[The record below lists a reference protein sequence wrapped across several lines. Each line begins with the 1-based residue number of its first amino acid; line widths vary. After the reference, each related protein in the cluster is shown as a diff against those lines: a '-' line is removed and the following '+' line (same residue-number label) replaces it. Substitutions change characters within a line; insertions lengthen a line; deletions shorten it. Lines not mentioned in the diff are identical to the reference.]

1 MTEIGGA
8 LIDPKAIFEKIALAP
23 GMRVADL
30 GCGRTGHFVFP
41 ASKVVGDT
49 GIVYAVEIVK
59 NILDSIRSRSR
70 SEGYN
75 NVQTIWSD
83 IEAVG
88 KTAIPEKSLNVC
100 FMVNVLFLIKDKLAT
115 LKESA
120 RLLQTDGLAVIV
132 DWQKNLGAIG
142 PTPDKMVKP
151 ENLKELAAIAG
162 FEFRELFPAGE
173 YHFCLILRKLL

>member
-1 MTEIGGA
+1 MSNAGGA
-8 LIDPKAIFEKIALAP
+8 LIDPNVIFEKIALAP

-59 NILDSIRSRSR
+59 NILESIRSRCR

-83 IEAVG
+83 IEVAG
-88 KTAIPEKSLNVC
+88 KTAIPGGSLNVC
-100 FMVNVLFLIKDKLAT
+100 FLVNVLFLIKNKLVT
-115 LKESA
+115 LTEAS
-120 RLLQTDGLAVIV
+120 RLLQKDGLVVIV
-132 DWQKNLGAIG
+132 DWQKNLGPLG
-142 PTPDKMVKP
+142 PTPAQRVDPEEVKK
-151 ENLKELAAIAG
+151 LSSAAG
-162 FEFRELFPAGE
+162 LEFQELFPAGE
-173 YHFCLILRKLL
+173 YHFCLILRKA

>member
-1 MTEIGGA
+1 MSNAGGA
-8 LIDPKAIFEKIALAP
+8 LIDPNTIFEKIALAP

-41 ASKVVGDT
+41 AAKVVGDA

-59 NILDSIRSRSR
+59 NILDSIRSRCR

-88 KTAIPEKSLNVC
+88 KTAIPEGSLNAC
-100 FMVNVLFLIKDKLAT
+100 FVVNVLFMIKNKLAT
-115 LKESA
+115 LRESA
-120 RLLQTDGLAVIV
+120 RLLQKDGLVVIV
-132 DWQKNLGAIG
+132 DWQKNLGPLG
-142 PTPDKMVKP
+142 PTPAQKVNPEEVK
-151 ENLKELAAIAG
+151 KLAGEAG
-162 FEFRELFPAGE
+162 LEFLELFPAGD
-173 YHFCLILRKLL
+173 YHFCLIMRKL